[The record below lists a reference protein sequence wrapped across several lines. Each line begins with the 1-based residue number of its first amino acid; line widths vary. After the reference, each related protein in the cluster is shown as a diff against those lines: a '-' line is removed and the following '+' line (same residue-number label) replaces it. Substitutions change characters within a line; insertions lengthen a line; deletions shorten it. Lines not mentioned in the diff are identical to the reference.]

1 MGVKI
6 HTIKG
11 LTQEGVELWRNGDLF
26 IDFKNNNIHTYYL
39 VLDWYKEYTYE
50 ENNNHISFRS
60 WCLENELY
68 FAYSDNDDYG
78 WETIELDNSET
89 ILIVARKF

>member
-1 MGVKI
+1 MGIKI
-6 HTIKG
+6 STIKG
-11 LTQEGVELWRNGDLF
+11 LTQEGLALWRNGDLF
-26 IDFKNNNIHTYYL
+26 IDFKNNNIHTYGSAL
-39 VLDWYKEYTYE
+39 SLYKEHTYE

-68 FAYSDNDDYG
+68 FAYSGNDNYG
-78 WETIELDNSET
+78 WETIELDNGET